1 MKTTIRR
8 SIEVQQTPRVKQVSG
23 LFDLAPTGKIER
35 TWEVD
40 LSGLPAEWH
49 VGVVVG
55 QSGAGKSTIAKEV
68 FGQDLV
74 AGWPWPADKSLLD
87 GFARGLGVKD
97 ITGLLSSVGFS
108 SPPAW
113 LVPFGVLSNGQQ
125 FRANLARTLAE
136 KPGLAVVDEFT
147 SVVDRT
153 VAKVGSAAVAK
164 AVRRGGGKFVAVTCH
179 YDVIDW
185 LAPDWVLEVHADGRC
200 DLKLNEGPDGS
211 RGSLWR
217 RPRIELEV
225 VRTDTSA
232 WPLFRGHHYLSGEIH
247 RGSKC
252 FVGLVEGQPAAFTAV
267 LSFPHPSKPAWREH
281 RTVCLPDFQGVGIGN
296 AMSEFVASLF
306 AATGKPYV
314 STTSH
319 PAMIRHR
326 LKSPLWRMTRKPG
339 MASNRGTNNARVG
352 MGGTTAVD
360 RITAGFE
367 FVGAGRPHEA
377 QRLLRTDR
385 D

>member
-1 MKTTIRR
+1 
-8 SIEVQQTPRVKQVSG
+8 
-23 LFDLAPTGKIER
+23 
-35 TWEVD
+35 
-40 LSGLPAEWH
+40 
-49 VGVVVG
+49 
-55 QSGAGKSTIAKEV
+55 
-68 FGQDLV
+68 
-74 AGWPWPADKSLLD
+74 
-87 GFARGLGVKD
+87 
-97 ITGLLSSVGFS
+97 
-108 SPPAW
+108 
-113 LVPFGVLSNGQQ
+113 VLSNGQQ
-125 FRANLARTLAE
+125 FRVNPARTLAE

-153 VAKVGSAAVAK
+153 VAKIGSAAVAK
-164 AVRRGGGKFVAVTCH
+164 TVRRRGGKFVVVTCH
-179 YDVIDW
+179 YDVLDW
-185 LAPDWVLEVHADGRC
+185 LEPDWVYEPHTGKLEVSDAAADAV
-200 DLKLNEGPDGS
+200 
-211 RGSLWR
+211 RGSVR
-217 RPRIELEV
+217 RRWKRPPIELEV
-225 VRTDTSA
+225 VRSDTSA
-232 WPLFRGHHYLSGEIH
+232 WALFKPHHYLSGEIH

-326 LKSPLWRMTRKPG
+326 VKSPLWRMTRKPG
-339 MASNRGTNNARVG
+339 LVTKQTNNAAVG

-367 FVGAGRPHEA
+367 FVGPGRMQEA
-377 QRLLRTDR
+377 RILSVSRPELP
-385 D
+385 